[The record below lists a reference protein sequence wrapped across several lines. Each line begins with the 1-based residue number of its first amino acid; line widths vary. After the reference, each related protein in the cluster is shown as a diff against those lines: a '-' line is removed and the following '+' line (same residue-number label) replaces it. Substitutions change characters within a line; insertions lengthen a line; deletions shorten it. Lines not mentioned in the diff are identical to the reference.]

1 MEKTNSMKPAKP
13 INTKAKIRKG
23 INVRESSGVPTN
35 PVDPDVAAPRKALNK
50 ERINS
55 PPIARMAIGTITSIK
70 LPTKPDVLPVSND
83 ILTLLK
89 AMWWRVKD
97 KLCAF

>member
-1 MEKTNSMKPAKP
+1 MKRMKPVKLITANA
-13 INTKAKIRKG
+13 IIRKG
-23 INVRESSGVPTN
+23 INVKESNGVLTA

-83 ILTLLK
+83 ILTLSK
-89 AMWWRVKD
+89 AIWWRVGIS
-97 KLCAF
+97 FVHFN